1 MVRREGEGAYGAST
15 GVCRLVYLW
24 LRVSRPDWRLP
35 GAPTSPA
42 PVPSLPSPC
51 RGDRPLCVGPRDQPR
66 PRPALGPHP
75 GGPSAHARPS
85 PPGAAL
91 PVHPL
96 PPSPCG
102 GSQVPSEDPL
112 VNGAFAV
119 AFTRG
124 MQVSAAIFSSG
135 CSCTKHLV
143 THPLWGPVQEGDDPR
158 YLLAATTLKHFAAY
172 SLVRRQRE
180 RRRLRTVY
188 PRSPALLSSSPAGRL
203 PRAACCAAH
212 RFRAH

>member
-1 MVRREGEGAYGAST
+1 MAPGTAGLIGDCLGRPHPLPPV
-15 GVCRLVYLW
+15 L
-24 LRVSRPDWRLP
+24 SRPS
-35 GAPTSPA
+35 T
-42 PVPSLPSPC
+42 C

-124 MQVSAAIFSSG
+124 MQVSAAIFRAAALVPSTWSHILSG
-135 CSCTKHLV
+135 APC